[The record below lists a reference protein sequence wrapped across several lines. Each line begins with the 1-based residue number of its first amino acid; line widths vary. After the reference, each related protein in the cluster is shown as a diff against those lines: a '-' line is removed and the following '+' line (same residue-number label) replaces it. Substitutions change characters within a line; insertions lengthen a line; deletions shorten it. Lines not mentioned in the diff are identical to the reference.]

1 MINRNSN
8 VDRNV
13 LKIWFQIAKKN
24 NSIVALYKADNTL
37 KNINTYQEGGL
48 LDIMTYIFN
57 YERFSSQKEYE
68 ERVTQQI
75 KAFRDRFNNIS
86 LKNTL
91 AMDYWGNR
99 IKKKH

>member
-1 MINRNSN
+1 
-8 VDRNV
+8 VT
-13 LKIWFQIAKKN
+13 
-24 NSIVALYKADNTL
+24 LYKADNTL
-37 KNINTYQEGGL
+37 KNINVYQEKGL

-57 YERFSSQKEYE
+57 EITSQKEYE
-68 ERVTQQI
+68 ERVAQQI

-91 AMDYWGNR
+91 TMDYWGNR